1 MGIKTRYI
9 KEYFYQRKV
18 RSALLW
24 VFEIAVALLLSAV
37 FAFFMCRSTVVQE
50 SSMEPML
57 KAGDKV
63 LVNTAA
69 YRFSSPKRGDIIAFR
84 LDEDSNSSIHIKRI
98 IGLPGETVLIH
109 EGKVTID
116 GETYEE
122 EDMPAIE
129 NPGTAEK
136 PMTLGKNEYFVL
148 GDNRNSSE
156 DSRYSTI
163 GMVKEDN
170 IVGKVW
176 LRTAPLKEIG
186 LIRK

>member
-9 KEYFYQRKV
+9 KEYFYKRKI

-24 VFEIAVALLLSAV
+24 MLEIVIALLLAAV
-37 FAFFMCRSTVVQE
+37 FSVFMCRSTAVQE
-50 SSMEPML
+50 SSMEPVL
-57 KAGDKV
+57 KAGDQV
-63 LVNTAA
+63 LINTAA

-84 LDEDSNSSIHIKRI
+84 LDEENNTSIHIKRI

-109 EGKVTID
+109 EGKVTIN

-122 EDMPAIE
+122 TDMPAIE

-136 PMTLGKNEYFVL
+136 PLTLGKNEYFVL

-156 DSRYSTI
+156 DSRYATI
-163 GMVKEDN
+163 GMIKEKN
-170 IVGKVW
+170 IVGKIWFRSGSV
-176 LRTAPLKEIG
+176 KDFG
-186 LIRK
+186 LVRK